1 MIAKCTC
8 VHEYQDKLHGK
19 NNRVCNVT
27 FKKNLRCTVCSK
39 EQTMKETLNPTSK
52 PEKKKK

>member
-8 VHEYQDKLHGK
+8 VHEGQDNLHGK

-27 FKKNLRCTVCSK
+27 FKKNLRCTVCGK
-39 EQTMKETLNPTSK
+39 EQAMKETIK
-52 PEKKKK
+52 PEKKK